1 MWIFFLQEWCCVR
14 ATTQT
19 SAAPLGSV
27 SDVKCLDHDAN
38 LKYLMRGKAGQ
49 RTGSVEHK
57 CKHVNARYVHTD
69 TSNIRSMIHILQ
81 IHNLCCC
88 RLQQRQVE
96 DQEHSAHRVRRKPPY
111 INDDARNEY
120 HHFSYFPPPSFLLAD
135 QQARPVTASD
145 CWGIGASRR
154 WNLSPVFWCK

>member
-1 MWIFFLQEWCCVR
+1 MSTRGSGSFQFQKSLPQCESSFCRNGAVR

-49 RTGSVEHK
+49 RTGSDEHK

-96 DQEHSAHRVRRKPPY
+96 DQCAHKSIQRT
-111 INDDARNEY
+111 E
-120 HHFSYFPPPSFLLAD
+120 
-135 QQARPVTASD
+135 
-145 CWGIGASRR
+145 
-154 WNLSPVFWCK
+154 

>member
-1 MWIFFLQEWCCVR
+1 MSTRGSGSFQFQKSLPQCESSILQEWCCVR

-49 RTGSVEHK
+49 RTGSDEHK

-69 TSNIRSMIHILQ
+69 
-81 IHNLCCC
+81 
-88 RLQQRQVE
+88 
-96 DQEHSAHRVRRKPPY
+96 A
-111 INDDARNEY
+111 
-120 HHFSYFPPPSFLLAD
+120 
-135 QQARPVTASD
+135 
-145 CWGIGASRR
+145 
-154 WNLSPVFWCK
+154 